1 MIAEPAELAFA
12 IDLTDLNRS
21 YKTLFGHRERRML
34 MQVEP

>member
-12 IDLTDLNRS
+12 IDLNRS
-21 YKTLFGHRERRML
+21 YKTQFGHRERKML